1 MSELD
6 LLCQA
11 IQTQDTVEAG
21 DVKFLYMD
29 ENTIYRFQNN
39 KMKPISKTLMN
50 KAKKLIANQSKPL
63 AKARNPRARKSARQ
77 TAPIYEDEEEQD
89 DIEPHNQTY
98 QYEDENTPPLNEP
111 HNEEPPPQPR
121 KPQPRKPSR
130 NTPRITTDAPPN
142 ISTYNIDLD
151 EYYNNKN
158 KMEYMARE
166 MERMNHKITKLK
178 QYKTLINKIT
188 GGEIDDLPQQSID
201 TPSYRSQQPAYNAS
215 ARVVNDNLFM

>member
-11 IQTQDTVEAG
+11 IQTQDSVESG

-50 KAKKLIANQSKPL
+50 KAKKYIQQQQQRTTQKTVKTKKSK
-63 AKARNPRARKSARQ
+63 Q
-77 TAPIYEDEEEQD
+77 QEQPIIEPTEEVNEEEEEDEP
-89 DIEPHNQTY
+89 EPTPKPI
-98 QYEDENTPPLNEP
+98 NTKKTVKKQQPKRLN
-111 HNEEPPPQPR
+111 NESLVQNPY
-121 KPQPRKPSR
+121 
-130 NTPRITTDAPPN
+130 N
-142 ISTYNIDLD
+142 ISLD

-158 KMEYMARE
+158 RMEFMTRE
-166 MERMNHKITKLK
+166 MERMNNKITKLK

-188 GGEIDDLPQQSID
+188 GGGEIDDLPTQQAPVQQ
-201 TPSYRSQQPAYNAS
+201 TNNYRQG
-215 ARVVNDNLFM
+215 VNDSLFI